1 MTYDARPVNSFSN
14 SHRVTR
20 FLLPALPES
29 TAAEPFRVLQVGDTL
44 ITPLR

>member
-29 TAAEPFRVLQVGDTL
+29 TAAEPFRILGRRHPHH
-44 ITPLR
+44 PLR